1 MHPLNSRPYALL
13 AAGELLVD
21 FIGHERVTD
30 LSESRDFH
38 RYPGGSPANL
48 AANLARLG
56 HRVALVACVGRD
68 SLGKYLKTRVAEAGV
83 ETQFVAED
91 PLQPT
96 SLVVVSRTTGTP
108 DFIAYRTADRMLHP
122 EHLPDALLAQVSIF
136 HTTCFALSQPPAQQT
151 LVNAARRAAGAG
163 CQLSLDANYAPT
175 LWPDR
180 EQAWRIIGEF
190 VRPGALVK
198 LSDDDA
204 ERLYGQPVTDDH
216 VMADFHGLG
225 AKLVCFTKGAKGSL
239 LSWDGGTERLA
250 VPVKPVAEVVDATGA
265 GDAYWAGFLTAWLDG
280 HAPPACAQAGARLA
294 ARKLSQVGPLP
305 TGLDKAT
312 LYED

>member
-1 MHPLNSRPYALL
+1 MNSTKPYALL

-21 FIGHERVTD
+21 FIGHERGSD
-30 LSESRDFH
+30 LRESRDFH

-48 AANLARLG
+48 AANVARLG
-56 HRVALVACVGRD
+56 NRVALVACVGRD
-68 SLGKYLKTRVAEAGV
+68 NLGNYLKTRVAEAGV
-83 ETQFVAED
+83 ELQFVAED

-96 SLVVVSRTTGTP
+96 SLVVVSRSTGTP
-108 DFIAYRTADRMLHP
+108 DFIAYRTADRMLRP
-122 EHLPDALLAQVSIF
+122 EHLPDELLAQARIF
-136 HTTCFALSQPPAQQT
+136 HTTCFALSQAPAQQT
-151 LVNAARRAAGAG
+151 LVDAARRAAGAG

-180 EQAWRIIGEF
+180 DEAWRVIGEF

-204 ERLYGQPVTDDH
+204 ERLYGQPVPDDR
-216 VMADFHGLG
+216 VLADFHGLG

-239 LSWDGGTERLA
+239 LSYNGGSDRQA

-265 GDAYWAGFLTAWLDG
+265 GDAYWAGFLTAFLDG
-280 HAPPACAQAGARLA
+280 HPPIACAEAGARLA
-294 ARKLSQVGPLP
+294 ARKLSRSGPLP
-305 TGLDKAT
+305 AGLDRAV
-312 LYED
+312 LYAD

>member
-1 MHPLNSRPYALL
+1 MNSEKPYALL

-21 FIGHERVTD
+21 LIGHERVTD

-38 RYPGGSPANL
+38 RYQGGSPANL
-48 AANLARLG
+48 AANVARLG
-56 HRVALVACVGRD
+56 NRVALVACVGRD
-68 SLGKYLKTRVAEAGV
+68 NLGKYLKTRVAEAGV
-83 ETQFVAED
+83 EMQFVAED

-96 SLVVVSRTTGTP
+96 SLVVVSRSTGTP

-122 EHLPDALLAQVSIF
+122 EHLPDRLLAQAAVF

-151 LVNAARRAAGAG
+151 LVDAALRAAAAG

-175 LWPDR
+175 IWPDR
-180 EQAWRIIGEF
+180 GEAWRVIGEF

-204 ERLYGQPVTDDH
+204 ERLYGQPVSDDR
-216 VMADFHGLG
+216 VLADFHALG

-239 LSWDGGTERLA
+239 LSWNGGSDRQA

-265 GDAYWAGFLTAWLDG
+265 GDAYWAGFLTAFLDG
-280 HAPPACAQAGARLA
+280 HQPPACAEAGARLA
-294 ARKLSQVGPLP
+294 ARKLSRSGPLP
-305 TGLDKAT
+305 AGLDRAV
-312 LYED
+312 LYAD

>member
-1 MHPLNSRPYALL
+1 MNTGKPYALL

-21 FIGHERVTD
+21 LIGHERVTD

-48 AANLARLG
+48 AANVARLG
-56 HRVALVACVGRD
+56 GRVALVACVGKD
-68 SLGKYLKTRVAEAGV
+68 NLGKYLKTRVAEAGV
-83 ETQFVAED
+83 ETRFVAED

-108 DFIAYRTADRMLHP
+108 DFIAYRTADRMLRP
-122 EHLPDALLAQVSIF
+122 EHLPDALLAQARIF
-136 HTTCFALSQPPAQQT
+136 HTTCFALSQNPAQQT
-151 LVNAARRAAGAG
+151 LVDAARRAASSG

-180 EQAWRIIGEF
+180 EQAWNVIGEF

-204 ERLYGQPVTDDH
+204 ERLYGQPVPDDR
-216 VMADFHGLG
+216 VLADFHGMG

-239 LSWDGGTERLA
+239 LSYNGGNERRE

-265 GDAYWAGFLTAWLDG
+265 GDAYWAGFLTAFLDG
-280 HAPPACAQAGARLA
+280 HAPPACAEAGARLA
-294 ARKLSQVGPLP
+294 ARKLSAAGPLP
-305 TGLDKAT
+305 AGLGKAV
-312 LYED
+312 LYAD